1 MKKKLLLGLSIF
13 VLSLAGCA
21 EDSDNSNG
29 GVVDPNQTPSAIV
42 NSNDEVDNAFVNEF
56 KKYVQN
62 EDGSVYNN
70 KYSDNAETNIKLL
83 FQNIV
88 GRGKMPAVAGIGEV
102 TNKEIASAMAKII
115 ATNKATASILP
126 YTVLNVDADTFMASV
141 MGVFMSGDA
150 GTGLITTL
158 KRVKNNTNQII
169 YISDKLQEKIN
180 GTFAENGRAN
190 IVYLF
195 SSFINYLNDSQNGIS
210 GIKTPYM
217 LPDNILFLDEL
228 SQAFYDRG
236 TYIQTVDNW
245 NQATPNFS
253 VMLILTNGQQIM
265 GPTGPNMQIMQEM
278 MAFMQ
283 IITDI
288 FVEYGYAAS
297 DDSQDEEVL

>member
-1 MKKKLLLGLSIF
+1 MKKLLLGLSIF

-29 GVVDPNQTPSAIV
+29 EGDPNSTPSAIV

-70 KYSDNAETNIKLL
+70 EYSDNAETNIKLL

-126 YTVLNVDADTFMASV
+126 YTVLNVGADTFMASV

-169 YISDKLQEKIN
+169 HISDKLQEKIN

-195 SSFINYLNDSQNGIS
+195 SSFINYLNDSESGIS

-253 VMLILTNGQQIM
+253 VMLILTNGQPIM
-265 GPTGPNMQIMQEM
+265 GSSGPNAQVMQEM
-278 MAFMQ
+278 TAFMQ
-283 IITDI
+283 TITDI
-288 FVEYGYAAS
+288 FVKYGYAAS

>member
-29 GVVDPNQTPSAIV
+29 EGDPNQTPSAIV

-70 KYSDNAETNIKLL
+70 EYSDNAETNIKLL

-126 YTVLNVDADTFMASV
+126 YTVLDVDADTFMASV

-150 GTGLITTL
+150 GTELITTL

-180 GTFAENGRAN
+180 GTFNENGRAN

-195 SSFINYLNDSQNGIS
+195 SSFINYLTDSQSGIS

-283 IITDI
+283 TITDI

>member
-29 GVVDPNQTPSAIV
+29 EGDPNQTPSAIV

-70 KYSDNAETNIKLL
+70 EYSDNAETNIKLL

-150 GTGLITTL
+150 GTELITTL